1 MAAYCPEINFP
12 AELVLCLNFVA
23 FGDSYISHIV
33 AKAHDLE
40 VFGEIDADADFLK
53 LCQSCDHIL
62 FFPVSGDHF
71 SGLSESCADKAVLSV
86 TMGCLIEIHEV
97 HIDLFIRNFLI
108 VLSCQMAPGLL
119 QQGKSR
125 QPHLGRREGMAP
137 CHHAKALVIII
148 GLLDHLC
155 DLP

>member
-1 MAAYCPEINFP
+1 M
-12 AELVLCLNFVA
+12 
-23 FGDSYISHIV
+23 SR
-33 AKAHDLE
+33 
-40 VFGEIDADADFLK
+40 
-53 LCQSCDHIL
+53 
-62 FFPVSGDHF
+62 
-71 SGLSESCADKAVLSV
+71 
-86 TMGCLIEIHEV
+86 LIEIHEV
-97 HIDLFIRNFLI
+97 HIDLFIRDFLI

-125 QPHLGRREGMAP
+125 QPHLGRGECVAP